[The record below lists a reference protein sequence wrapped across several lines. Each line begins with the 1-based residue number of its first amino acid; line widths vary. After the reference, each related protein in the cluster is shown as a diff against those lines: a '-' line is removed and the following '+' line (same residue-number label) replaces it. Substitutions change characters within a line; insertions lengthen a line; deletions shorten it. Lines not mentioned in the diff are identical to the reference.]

1 LVTALAA
8 VTLFAGAARA
18 EEAAVHLDDFAF
30 SPSSLTAKAG
40 ATVTWRNRD
49 YMPHT
54 VASSTRLFKSKALDT
69 DDVDRAPGHPA
80 DSVWILSPFWTVTT
94 TQREGRTS
102 WRTTATITK
111 MVLAVGTP
119 LKA

>member
-1 LVTALAA
+1 

-18 EEAAVHLDDFAF
+18 EEAAVHIDDFAF
-30 SPSSLTAKAG
+30 SPPSLTVKAG

-49 YMPHT
+49 NPHT

-69 DDVDRAPGHPA
+69 DDVDRGPGRSA
-80 DSVWILSPFWTVTT
+80 DAVWILSPFWTVTT

-111 MVLAVGTP
+111 MVLAVGTL

>member
-1 LVTALAA
+1 MQAAIRARRRPRGAVLLVTALAA

-54 VASSTRLFKSKALDT
+54 VA
-69 DDVDRAPGHPA
+69 
-80 DSVWILSPFWTVTT
+80 
-94 TQREGRTS
+94 
-102 WRTTATITK
+102 
-111 MVLAVGTP
+111 
-119 LKA
+119 